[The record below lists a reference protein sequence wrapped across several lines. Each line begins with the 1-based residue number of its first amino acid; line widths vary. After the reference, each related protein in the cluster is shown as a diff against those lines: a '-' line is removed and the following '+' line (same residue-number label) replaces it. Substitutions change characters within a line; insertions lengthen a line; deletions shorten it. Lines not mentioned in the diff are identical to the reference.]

1 MHQNVPGS
9 EYVHC
14 TVILLPMLN
23 QQNSTEHCCLPCASF
38 FLGPTTKLDVLVL
51 EVHCTW
57 TLLHNFALLC
67 VLCTCSDEHCTWTP
81 LLHNFALLCKVPLQL
96 QLHYA
101 AHSLSW
107 PNALQNLT
115 LQKHTSGALRQ
126 SNTSRGKKIS
136 WRVHI

>member
-1 MHQNVPGS
+1 
-9 EYVHC
+9 
-14 TVILLPMLN
+14 MLN
-23 QQNSTEHCCLPCASF
+23 QQNSTEHCDMELLSPLCLI

-81 LLHNFALLCKVPLQL
+81 LLHNFALLCKVTLQL

-126 SNTSRGKKIS
+126 SNTSRGKIEIS